1 MPEQKKDGK
10 IITTTTQKSIQRE
23 YEDFMTSHW
32 RPIVAYSYVA
42 IILFD
47 FIFGAILFTAFAAMT
62 GNPLVVWESLTLGQG
77 GMFHLAIGAILGL
90 ASWTRGQEKVERAR
104 RGYRQDM
111 DSINEKPPEGFG
123 GN

>member
-1 MPEQKKDGK
+1 MEDQNRK
-10 IITTTTQKSIQRE
+10 ITTKQTPIQRE
-23 YEDFMTSHW
+23 YEDWLTSHW
-32 RPIVAYSYVA
+32 RPAVAYSYVA

-47 FIFGAILFTAFAAMT
+47 FIFGAILFTAYATAT

-77 GMFHLAIGAILGL
+77 GMFHLAIGAVLGA

-111 DSINEKPPEGFG
+111 DSITEKPPEGFG